1 MKRILSLLCA
11 AMMTACSAEAVPSAQ
26 TAPSS
31 GDPDGD
37 VTSAEQTVQET
48 EYVPEVKTVTYTAVG
63 DNLIHSTIYNQ
74 AHERA
79 EGKEYVD
86 YDFEYAYE
94 GVADLLDKAD
104 ISVINQETVISDINP
119 PSDYPLFNSP
129 PDLGNHMVRLGF
141 DVFGIANNHILDQK
155 SEGLEAS
162 LDYYDRKGLV
172 RVGAYHNEEDRNT
185 LRIVEKNGVKTSF
198 LAYTEYTNGLSLP
211 ADSPLCYGSIAE
223 EEDIEKALEEVKA
236 ASKKADVVIVMLHWG
251 VEDSDE
257 VTEYQRTLAQ
267 RFADAG
273 TTMILG
279 SHPHV
284 LRDIEPFT
292 AADGHQ
298 MVCVYSLGNFISAQD
313 RARNLISGVYNFS
326 INVTDGKTEI
336 GYTEFIPIVTH
347 YDWGFKN
354 LRLYKLSDYTR
365 ELAEEHGVNKYD
377 DMSLD
382 MIYDYLEKHNLYRR
396 IDEE

>member
-1 MKRILSLLCA
+1 MIVSDVAGTTRDSVDSSVTFHGRDYILID
-11 AMMTACSAEAVPSAQ
+11 TAGLRRKNKIKE
-26 TAPSS
+26 
-31 GDPDGD
+31 D
-37 VTSAEQTVQET
+37 
-48 EYVPEVKTVTYTAVG
+48 
-63 DNLIHSTIYNQ
+63 L
-74 AHERA
+74 ER
-79 EGKEYVD
+79 Y
-86 YDFEYAYE
+86 
-94 GVADLLDKAD
+94 
-104 ISVINQETVISDINP
+104 SVI
-119 PSDYPLFNSP
+119 
-129 PDLGNHMVRLGF
+129 RA
-141 DVFGIANNHILDQK
+141 IA
-155 SEGLEAS
+155 A
-162 LDYYDRKGLV
+162 
-172 RVGAYHNEEDRNT
+172 
-185 LRIVEKNGVKTSF
+185 VE
-198 LAYTEYTNGLSLP
+198 
-211 ADSPLCYGSIAE
+211 
-223 EEDIEKALEEVKA
+223 
-236 ASKKADVVIVMLHWG
+236 KADVVIVMLHWG
-251 VEDSDE
+251 VEDSDV

-347 YDWGFKN
+347 YDWGFKD